1 MSAARRPPVRWG
13 ILGTGRMASTFA
25 GDLARVADAELRAVG
40 SRTRESADV
49 FGDRHGAPVRHA
61 DYRALVEDPSV
72 DVVYVA
78 LPHPWHHA
86 WALAALQAGKAVLV
100 EKPFTVTASEARE
113 LVATARRERRF
124 LMDAMWSRFLPSMVH
139 VREILDRGVLGEI
152 RTVQA
157 SQGMQMAHDPGGRL
171 FAPALGGG
179 ALLDLGIYPV
189 SFASF
194 VLGTPRSVTAVA
206 TPTDT
211 GVDAQCSVVLGYATG
226 AHALLHATLEVDT
239 PSAAVVAGTKARL
252 ELEGPVH
259 DPGQV
264 RLVRGSPR
272 RTEVL
277 DAFALADPG
286 HGWHHEAAEVVRCLR
301 AGLLESPVMPL
312 DESVAIMETLD
323 EIRRQVGLRY
333 PFEPPGT

>member
-1 MSAARRPPVRWG
+1 MSDSRHPPIRWG
-13 ILGTGRMASTFA
+13 ILGTGWMASTFA
-25 GDLARVADAELRAVG
+25 TDLARVADAELRAVG
-40 SRTRESADV
+40 SRTRESADA
-49 FGDRHGAPVRHA
+49 FGDRHGAAVRHA

-78 LPHPWHHA
+78 LPHPWHHP
-86 WALAALQAGKAVLV
+86 WALAALRAGKAVLV

-113 LVATARRERRF
+113 LVATARREHRF
-124 LMDAMWSRFLPSMVH
+124 LMEAMWSRFLPSMVR
-139 VREILDRGVLGEI
+139 VREILDRGALGEI

-157 SQGMQMAHDPGGRL
+157 SQGMRMAHDPAGRM

-211 GVDAQCSVVLGYATG
+211 GVDAQCSVVLRYATG

-239 PSAAVVAGTKARL
+239 PSSAVVAGAEARL
-252 ELEGPVH
+252 ELSGPVH
-259 DPGQV
+259 DPGSV

-272 RTEVL
+272 RAEVL
-277 DAFALADPG
+277 EEFDLADPG
-286 HGWHHEAAEVVRCLR
+286 HGWNHQAAEVVRCLR
-301 AGLLESPVMPL
+301 AGLLESPAMPL
-312 DESVAIMETLD
+312 DESVSIMETMD
-323 EIRRQVGLRY
+323 EIRRQVGMRY
-333 PFEPPGT
+333 PFEAPGA